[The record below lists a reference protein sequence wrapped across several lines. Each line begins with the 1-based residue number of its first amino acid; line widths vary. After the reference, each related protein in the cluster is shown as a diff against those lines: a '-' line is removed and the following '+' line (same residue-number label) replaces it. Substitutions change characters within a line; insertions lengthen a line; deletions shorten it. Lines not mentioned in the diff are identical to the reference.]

1 MTNRRHANLTAR
13 HQHAG
18 AAELQARADRL
29 AAKVAAT
36 RSEKRRAEWIEEIR
50 VIGELQ
56 DAAVADALAD
66 IRNAL
71 AA

>member
-1 MTNRRHANLTAR
+1 MTSRKTLIAR

-36 RSEKRRAEWIEEIR
+36 KSERRRAELIAEIQ

-56 DAAVADALAD
+56 DAAVEAALND
-66 IRNAL
+66 IRAAL